1 MPKFLKNIFKLANER
16 NVVSTYSEE
25 RTFLDKNGLKK
36 IFQLINKNK
45 IYELTFHNTQTE
57 FLNGLFDGL
66 EEIRNTINTDGSS
79 ATTFQTKFNSADS
92 SGGIKQ
98 NIMLSSDENVNVV
111 NNSVTIYFTPY
122 VVLNIFYSFEIYEI
136 SFTDAQN
143 ESYSMF
149 IYKDGDA
156 IAGTV
161 AKTSVTQN
169 DIYKFVKIDDVYPI
183 GIVIELAQ
191 DLIPSKLFGGD
202 WWDITSKYSG
212 IPSDIKKWQKIL
224 KIDSNKTQLQKT
236 YDQYKDLKQEDYTEA
251 SWPQFAEALAKA
263 KEVLENPGADQD
275 TVDQAN
281 SDLTVAFLMLR
292 KKPN

>member
-1 MPKFLKNIFKLANER
+1 MPKFLKSILKLANVR
-16 NVVSTYSEE
+16 SSASTYSVT
-25 RTFLDKNGLKK
+25 RSFLDKTGLE
-36 IFQLINKNK
+36 ILINKIISNFGK
-45 IYELTFHNTQTE
+45 IYPL
-57 FLNGLFDGL
+57 
-66 EEIRNTINTDGSS
+66 
-79 ATTFQTKFNSADS
+79 
-92 SGGIKQ
+92 
-98 NIMLSSDENVNVV
+98 
-111 NNSVTIYFTPY
+111 
-122 VVLNIFYSFEIYEI
+122 
-136 SFTDAQN
+136 
-143 ESYSMF
+143 
-149 IYKDGDA
+149 
-156 IAGTV
+156 
-161 AKTSVTQN
+161 
-169 DIYKFVKIDDVYPI
+169 
-183 GIVIELAQ
+183 GIVIELKSDVDPNTA
-191 DLIPSKLFGGD
+191 IGGD